1 MADVAAGTPVSAS
14 PGEDLRRTL
23 RTLAT
28 FLASAVKTVDELRAE
43 VTRLAK
49 DPAALDTLPQIADRL
64 AGFARDTQ
72 AAGFDDISAAAER
85 MEQVVRDLLTGK
97 RTWHSGMAELL
108 RQMSDLLA
116 FLLYHDGSDQKTK
129 AVEDLQQA
137 VSHSEDAPPP
147 APEGLT

>member
-1 MADVAAGTPVSAS
+1 MSGAEERPSAS
-14 PGEDLRRTL
+14 PTQAEDLHRAL
-23 RTLAT
+23 RCLAT
-28 FLASAVKTVDELRAE
+28 FMAGAVKTVDDLRSE
-43 VTRLAK
+43 VARLAK

-64 AGFARDTQ
+64 AGLARDTR
-72 AAGFDDISAAAER
+72 AAGFADISEAAER

-108 RQMSDLLA
+108 RQMSELLA

-137 VSHSEDAPPP
+137 VSQSDDVPP
-147 APEGLT
+147 ASPEALP